1 MTMSRIELDAVDRAA
16 VEHARRLLAEIEPDA
31 QPDDEDEAKAWQVD
45 RMGKAL
51 AAIDFLLRVIDGG
64 DES

>member
-1 MTMSRIELDAVDRAA
+1 MSRIDLDANDRRY
-16 VEHARRLLAEIEPDA
+16 VEQARRLLAEVEPGA
-31 QPDDEDEAKAWQVD
+31 RPDGEAAAAAWQAD

-64 DES
+64 GQR

>member
-1 MTMSRIELDAVDRAA
+1 VSRVDLDANDRRT
-16 VEHARRLLAEIEPDA
+16 VEHARRLLAEIAPA
-31 QPDDEDEAKAWQVD
+31 SRPDDEAAAAAWQAD

-64 DES
+64 EQR

>member
-1 MTMSRIELDAVDRAA
+1 VSRIDLDADDRRL
-16 VEHARRLLAEIEPDA
+16 VERARELLAEIEPGSR
-31 QPDDEDEAKAWQVD
+31 PDGEAEAAAWQSD

-64 DES
+64 KS